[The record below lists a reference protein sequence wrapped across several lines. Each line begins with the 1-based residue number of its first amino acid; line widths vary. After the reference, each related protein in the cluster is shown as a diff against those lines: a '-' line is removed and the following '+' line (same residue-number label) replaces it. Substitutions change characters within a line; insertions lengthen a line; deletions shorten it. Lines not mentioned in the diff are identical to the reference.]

1 MVDLWGLRSECPA
14 QFTRGIAAAD
24 VTPPSIALH
33 DPDRIDAR
41 GCCVSIIA
49 GSLLALCCPLV
60 MPGLARIRT
69 EGPPL
74 VTIFGSEQ
82 ALTLAA

>member
-1 MVDLWGLRSECPA
+1 VVDLWGLRSECPA